1 MVYPVLD
8 CEEGRLQYS
17 SVIVRYLAN
26 GSALDG
32 ASNIEK
38 ATVRN
43 WCDFVTYDLDPVL
56 LALVAPVFG
65 QLPYDSKKHD
75 LALRDLR
82 ALFQVL
88 NDQLKKSAFLVGGK
102 VTLADVSVACSLI
115 NCYKFVLDADFR
127 KSFLSVFTWFEKL
140 LLLKEFKAVWGH
152 VHACQ
157 KPFVG
162 QTST

>member
-1 MVYPVLD
+1 M
-8 CEEGRLQYS
+8 
-17 SVIVRYLAN
+17 RYLTH
-26 GSALDG
+26 GHALEG

-38 ATVRN
+38 GYIRN
-43 WCDFVTYDLDPVL
+43 WCDFATYDLEPVL
-56 LALVAPVFG
+56 LALVGPVFG

-88 NDQLKKSAFLVGGK
+88 NEQLKKGTYLVGGK
-102 VTLADVSVACSLI
+102 VTLADVSVACVLI
-115 NCYKFVLDADFR
+115 NSYKFVLDADFR

-157 KPFVG
+157 KSFVE
-162 QTST
+162 